1 VGGELVTEAG
11 ALRDRTATAVWL
23 VAFGCALLLAVA
35 ALLVALRADPDGAVV
50 GVVTEAA
57 DRLGLGLFSR
67 DGAISTLGG
76 DADGVRRALVGWGLG
91 ALAYLLAGKLLDRT
105 IRP

>member
-1 VGGELVTEAG
+1 VGGDLVTDAG

-50 GVVTEAA
+50 GVVTGTA

-67 DGAISTLGG
+67 DGAIPTFGG
-76 DADGVRRALVGWGLG
+76 DPDGVQRALVGWGLG